1 MAKGKNMRGVAFG
14 VAVVSLLLGGAAHAA
29 VYDTSAAS
37 NAKFLA
43 DFAAL
48 KGVVK
53 LPDGLMYRVVEAGN
67 GTSPISRYDMVTV
80 EYEGWMINGKIFD
93 RTKPDQPRVFQTGAL
108 IPGWREAMLKMKTG
122 DDWQIVIP
130 ADLAYGDTGVEG
142 VVPPDQ
148 TLVFR
153 VQLEKVEY
161 AP

>member
-1 MAKGKNMRGVAFG
+1 MRGVAFG
-14 VAVVSLLLGGAAHAA
+14 IAVAALLLVGAAHAA

-93 RTKPDQPRVFQTGAL
+93 RTKPDQPRVFQAGAL